1 MINTTFKTAL
11 LGSGAAVALLAGPA
25 LAADD
30 TTDLK
35 AQIDALQNRLNQL
48 ENQQTTKAQKEQVAP
63 AQAVTGGEFPG
74 SWKLPGTDT
83 SISFSGYV
91 KADAFFTMNAPSTAV
106 GDSFVVTAIPLKGSA
121 ANSQGGDFR
130 MHSRQSRLRFDSRT
144 PTDWGSLRTRIEGD
158 FFDTAGAGNQRVTN
172 SSNFRLRHAYGQ
184 LGPVLAGQ
192 TWTTFMDQ
200 DAFFD
205 TVDFYGAAGQ
215 EFVRQT
221 QIRYTA
227 SVMDALS
234 ADVAIEN
241 PEQNQCT
248 TAGVNAA
255 LVCNAGGGTIA
266 GNTNAIDQMPDFVV
280 ALRYRPSWGAI
291 NVSGVARRFEYSI
304 GNQYDEE
311 SWGGGGHAG
320 LVLKTWGKDTFSAV
334 VNYGKGIGRYV
345 NGTARDYYITGATPG
360 VAPTVANHN
369 MEVVSTLGGW
379 GGYTH
384 YWADNLRSNV
394 IGGAQT
400 NAIPVS
406 QLGSS
411 ANGQTDQIYTAHV
424 NLIWNPVSKVSIGL
438 EYMMGWRTVAASSNT
453 IAGAGGALQPSGQ
466 TAGNAQ
472 RLQLGMQYNF

>member
-25 LAADD
+25 FAADD
-30 TTDLK
+30 NADLK

-48 ENQQTTKAQKEQVAP
+48 ETQSTTKAQKEQVAP

-74 SWKLPGTDT
+74 SWKLPGSDT

-91 KADAFFTMNAPSTAV
+91 KADSFFTMNAPSTAI
-106 GDSFVVTAIPLKGSA
+106 GDSFAVTAIPMKSSA

-158 FFDTAGAGNQRVTN
+158 FFGPAGNQRVSN
-172 SSNFRLRHAYGQ
+172 SDSFRVRHAYGQ

-192 TWTTFMDQ
+192 TWSTFMDQ
-200 DAFFD
+200 DTFFD

-227 SVMDALS
+227 SVMDSLS
-234 ADVAIEN
+234 ADFAIEN
-241 PEQNQCT
+241 PEQANAVST
-248 TAGVNAA
+248 GPGAA
-255 LVCNAGGGTIA
+255 LA
-266 GNTNAIDQMPDFVV
+266 TNVNGIDQMPDFVV

-291 NVSGVARRFEYSI
+291 NVSGVARNFNYNS
-304 GNQYDEE
+304 GNNFDDNT
-311 SWGGGGHAG
+311 WGGGGHLGATVK
-320 LVLKTWGKDTFSAV
+320 LWGKDTIGAV
-334 VNYGKGIGRYV
+334 VNYGDGLGRYV
-345 NGTARDYYITGATPG
+345 NGSVRDYYVTSCSGTS
-360 VAPTVANHN
+360 APTNSCN
-369 MEVVSTLGGW
+369 EIQTTSSLGGW
-379 GGYTH
+379 AAFTH
-384 YWADNLRSNV
+384 YWADNLRSNI

-400 NAIPVS
+400 NSVPVA
-406 QLGSS
+406 QLGSA
-411 ANGQTDQIYTAHV
+411 ANGQTDQIVTTHI

-438 EYMMGWRTVAASSNT
+438 EYMMGWREVASSNNT
-453 IAGAGGALQPSGQ
+453 GFGNTSGS
-466 TAGNAQ
+466 AQ

>member
-25 LAADD
+25 FAADD
-30 TTDLK
+30 NADLK

-48 ENQQTTKAQKEQVAP
+48 ETQSTTKAQKEQVAP

-74 SWKLPGTDT
+74 SWKLPGSDT

-91 KADAFFTMNAPSTAV
+91 KADSFFTMNAPSTAI
-106 GDSFVVTAIPLKGSA
+106 GDSFAVTAIPMKGSA

-158 FFDTAGAGNQRVTN
+158 FFGPAGNQRVSN
-172 SSNFRLRHAYGQ
+172 SDSFRVRHAYGQ

-192 TWTTFMDQ
+192 TWSTFMDQ
-200 DAFFD
+200 DTFFD

-215 EFVRQT
+215 EFTRQT

-234 ADVAIEN
+234 ADLAIEN
-241 PEQNQCT
+241 PEQNNAV
-248 TAGVNAA
+248 TAGPNAA
-255 LVCNAGGGTIA
+255 LTQNVNGV
-266 GNTNAIDQMPDFVV
+266 DRMPDFVV

-291 NVSGVARRFEYSI
+291 NVSGVARQFNYNS
-304 GNQYDEE
+304 GNNFDDTT
-311 SWGGGGHAG
+311 WGGGGHAG
-320 LVLKTWGKDTFSAV
+320 ATVKLWGKDTIGAV
-334 VNYGKGIGRYV
+334 INYGKGLGRYV
-345 NGTARDYYITGATPG
+345 NGSAEDYYVTGATPG
-360 VAPTVANHN
+360 AAPTAASNTITP
-369 MEVVSTLGGW
+369 VSTLGGW
-379 GGYTH
+379 GSFTH
-384 YWADNLRSNV
+384 YWADNLRSNI

-400 NAIPVS
+400 ADIPVG
-406 QLGSS
+406 QLGAA
-411 ANGQTDQIYTAHV
+411 ANGQTDQIVTAHI

-438 EYMMGWRTVAASSNT
+438 EYMMGWREVASSRNT
-453 IAGAGGALQPSGQ
+453 PNGAGNALAPSGN
-466 TAGNAQ
+466 TAGSAQ

>member
-25 LAADD
+25 FAADD
-30 TTDLK
+30 STDLK

-48 ENQQTTKAQKEQVAP
+48 ETQSTTKAQKEQVAP

-74 SWKLPGTDT
+74 SWKLPGSDT

-91 KADAFFTMNAPSTAV
+91 KADSFFTMNAPSTAI
-106 GDSFVVTAIPLKGSA
+106 GDSFAVTAIPMKGTA

-130 MHSRQSRLRFDSRT
+130 MHSRQSRIRFDSRT

-158 FFDTAGAGNQRVTN
+158 FFGPAGNQRVSN
-172 SSNFRLRHAYGQ
+172 SDSFRVRHAYGQ

-192 TWTTFMDQ
+192 TWSTFMDQ
-200 DAFFD
+200 DTFFD

-227 SVMDALS
+227 SLMDSLS
-234 ADVAIEN
+234 ADLAIEN
-241 PEQNQCT
+241 PEQNNAVA
-248 TAGVNAA
+248 AGANAA
-255 LVCNAGGGTIA
+255 LTQNVNG
-266 GNTNAIDQMPDFVV
+266 IDRMPDFVA

-291 NVSGVARRFEYSI
+291 NVSGVARNFNYNV
-304 GNQYDEE
+304 GNQFNDNT
-311 SWGGGGHAG
+311 WGGGGHIG
-320 LVLKTWGKDTFSAV
+320 VTVKTWGKDTIGAV
-334 VNYGKGIGRYV
+334 FNGGKGLGRYL
-345 NGTARDYYITGATPG
+345 NGSTEDYYVTGATPG
-360 VAPTVANHN
+360 AAPTVASSTIKT
-369 MEVVSTLGGW
+369 VSAYGGW
-379 GGYTH
+379 GSYTH
-384 YWADNLRSNV
+384 YWADNLRSNI

-400 NAIPVS
+400 MDIPVA
-406 QLGSS
+406 QLGAA
-411 ANGQTDQIYTAHV
+411 ANGQTDQIVTGHI

-438 EYMMGWRTVAASSNT
+438 EYMMGWRSVAASRNT
-453 IAGAGGALQPSGQ
+453 PNGAGNALAPGGQ
-466 TAGNAQ
+466 TEGNAQ

>member
-74 SWKLPGTDT
+74 SWKLPGSDT

-91 KADAFFTMNAPSTAV
+91 KADSFFTMNAPSTAI
-106 GDSFVVTAIPLKGSA
+106 GDSFAVTAIPLKGSA

-158 FFDTAGAGNQRVTN
+158 FFGPAGNQRVSN
-172 SSNFRLRHAYGQ
+172 SDSFRVRHAYGQ

-192 TWTTFMDQ
+192 TWSTFMDQ
-200 DAFFD
+200 DTFFD

-227 SVMDALS
+227 SLMDALS
-234 ADVAIEN
+234 ADLAIEN
-241 PEQNQCT
+241 PEQNNAVA
-248 TAGVNAA
+248 AGPNAA
-255 LVCNAGGGTIA
+255 LTQNATF
-266 GNTNAIDQMPDFVV
+266 TDEMPDIIA

-291 NVSGVARRFEYSI
+291 NVSGVVRRFNYNV
-304 GNQYDEE
+304 GNQFDDQE
-311 SWGGGGHAG
+311 WGGGGHAG
-320 LVLKTWGKDTFSAV
+320 VTVKTWGKDYISAV
-334 VNYGKGIGRYV
+334 VNYGKGLGRYQNGSVEDYYVV
-345 NGTARDYYITGATPG
+345 NGCAGAQG
-360 VAPTVANHN
+360 SAPTVACHD
-369 MEVVSTLGGW
+369 MITPSVLGGW
-379 GGYTH
+379 GSYTH
-384 YWADNLRSNV
+384 YWADNLRSNI
-394 IGGAQT
+394 IGGAQQNT
-400 NAIPVS
+400 VPVA
-406 QLGSS
+406 QLGPA
-411 ANGQTDQIYTAHV
+411 ANGQTDQIVTAHV

-438 EYMMGWRTVAASSNT
+438 EYMMGWREVAASHLT
-453 IAGAGGALQPSGQ
+453 GIAGAGGALGQSGN
-466 TAGNAQ
+466 TSGNAQ

>member
-25 LAADD
+25 FAADD
-30 TTDLK
+30 STDLK

-48 ENQQTTKAQKEQVAP
+48 ENSQTTKAQKEQVAP

-74 SWKLPGTDT
+74 SWKLPGSDT

-91 KADAFFTMNAPSTAV
+91 KADSFFTMNAPSTAI
-106 GDSFVVTAIPLKGSA
+106 GDSFAVTAIPLKGSA

-130 MHSRQSRLRFDSRT
+130 MHSRQSRIRFDSRT

-158 FFDTAGAGNQRVTN
+158 FFGPAGNQRVSN
-172 SSNFRLRHAYGQ
+172 SDSFRVRHAYGQ

-192 TWTTFMDQ
+192 TWSTFMDQ
-200 DAFFD
+200 DTFFD

-227 SVMDALS
+227 SLMDALS
-234 ADVAIEN
+234 ADLAIEN
-241 PEQNQCT
+241 PEQANAVA
-248 TAGVNAA
+248 AGVNTA
-255 LVCNAGGGTIA
+255 LT
-266 GNTNAIDQMPDFVV
+266 TNVNGVDKMPDYVV

-291 NVSGVARRFEYSI
+291 NVSGVARNFNYNS
-304 GNQYDEE
+304 GNNFND
-311 SWGGGGHAG
+311 STWGGGGHAG
-320 LVLKTWGKDTFSAV
+320 VTVKTWGKDYIGAV
-334 VNYGKGIGRYV
+334 VNYGKGLGRYV
-345 NGTARDYYITGATPG
+345 NGSVRDYYVTSCNGATPG
-360 VAPTVANHN
+360 AAPTNSCYN
-369 MEVVSTLGGW
+369 IETTSSLGGW
-379 GGYTH
+379 GSYTH
-384 YWADNLRSNV
+384 YWADNLRSNI

-400 NAIPVS
+400 NSVPVS
-406 QLGSS
+406 QLGAA
-411 ANGQTDQIYTAHV
+411 ANGQTDQIVTAHI

-438 EYMMGWRTVAASSNT
+438 EYMMGWRSVASSSNT
-453 IAGAGGALQPSGQ
+453 PNGAGNALAPGGQ
-466 TAGNAQ
+466 TEGNAQ

>member
-25 LAADD
+25 FAADD
-30 TTDLK
+30 NADLK

-48 ENQQTTKAQKEQVAP
+48 ETQSTTKAQKEQVAP

-74 SWKLPGTDT
+74 SWKLPGSDT

-91 KADAFFTMNAPSTAV
+91 KADSFFTMNAPSTAI
-106 GDSFVVTAIPLKGSA
+106 GDSFAVTAIPLKSSA

-130 MHSRQSRLRFDSRT
+130 MHSRQSRIRFDSRT

-158 FFDTAGAGNQRVTN
+158 FFGPAGNQRVTN
-172 SSNFRLRHAYGQ
+172 SDSFRVRHAYGQ

-192 TWTTFMDQ
+192 TWSTFMDQ
-200 DAFFD
+200 DTFFD

-234 ADVAIEN
+234 ADLAIEN
-241 PEQNQCT
+241 PEQNNAVAAG
-248 TAGVNAA
+248 AGVNGIPAA
-255 LVCNAGGGTIA
+255 NNNING
-266 GNTNAIDQMPDFVV
+266 IDQMPDFVA

-291 NVSGVARRFEYSI
+291 NVSGVARNFNYNS
-304 GNQYDEE
+304 GNNFDDNA
-311 SWGGGGHAG
+311 WGGGGHAG
-320 LVLKTWGKDTFSAV
+320 VTVKLWGKDTIGGV
-334 VNYGKGIGRYV
+334 INYGKGLGRYL
-345 NGTARDYYITGATPG
+345 NGSTEDYYVTNCASAGGGA
-360 VAPTVANHN
+360 APTNTCSQITT
-369 MEVVSTLGGW
+369 VSALGGW
-379 GGYTH
+379 GAFTH
-384 YWADNLRSNV
+384 YWADNLRSNI

-400 NAIPVS
+400 MDIPVA
-406 QLGSS
+406 QLGSN
-411 ANGQTDQIYTAHV
+411 ANGQTDQIVTTHI

-438 EYMMGWRTVAASSNT
+438 EYMMGWREVASSHNT
-453 IAGAGGALQPSGQ
+453 GAGNTSGS
-466 TAGNAQ
+466 AQ

>member
-25 LAADD
+25 FADD
-30 TTDLK
+30 SQDLK

-48 ENQQTTKAQKEQVAP
+48 ETQSTTKAQKEQVAP

-74 SWKLPGTDT
+74 SWKLPGSDT

-91 KADAFFTMNAPSTAV
+91 KADSFFTMNAPSTTI
-106 GDSFVVTAIPLKGSA
+106 GDSFAVTAIPMKGTA

-130 MHSRQSRLRFDSRT
+130 MHSRQSRIRFDSRT

-158 FFDTAGAGNQRVTN
+158 FFGPAGNQRVSN
-172 SSNFRLRHAYGQ
+172 SDSFRVRHAYGQ

-192 TWTTFMDQ
+192 TWSTFMDQ
-200 DAFFD
+200 DTFFD

-227 SVMDALS
+227 SVMDSLS
-234 ADVAIEN
+234 ADLAIEN
-241 PEQNQCT
+241 PEQSNAVS
-248 TAGVNAA
+248 AGPNAA
-255 LVCNAGGGTIA
+255 L
-266 GNTNAIDQMPDFVV
+266 TNNVNGIDKMPDFVA

-291 NVSGVARRFEYSI
+291 NVSGVARNFNYNS
-304 GNQYDEE
+304 GNNFNQ
-311 SWGGGGHAG
+311 STWGGGGHAG
-320 LVLKTWGKDTFSAV
+320 VTVKTWGKDTIGAV
-334 VNYGKGIGRYV
+334 VNYGNGLGRYM
-345 NGTARDYYITGATPG
+345 NGSIKDYYVTSCSSTA
-360 VAPTVANHN
+360 APTNTCHN
-369 MEVVSTLGGW
+369 IETVSSLGGW
-379 GGYTH
+379 GSYTH
-384 YWADNLRSNV
+384 YWADNLRTNI

-400 NAIPVS
+400 SSVPVS
-406 QLGSS
+406 QLGAA
-411 ANGQTDQIYTAHV
+411 ANGQTDQIVTAHV

-438 EYMMGWRTVAASSNT
+438 EYMMGWRAVASSANT
-453 IAGAGGALQPSGQ
+453 NVAGAGGALGQSGN
-466 TAGNAQ
+466 TSGNAQ